1 LLDKPKLLSSTRR
14 AHGLLGHR
22 LALARRRGSDPTT
35 GLGLSPMPR
44 KAFAHDA
51 VVAMQQDDNPNA
63 LGGAI
68 TKALCGGWDHRPPCP
83 LAPHYVTNAQTG
95 ETVTLRVVFA
105 TEPANE
111 RRVRALIGEALAAGE
126 LTVPDGGVAHWQ
138 LRSDSPGSIR
148 TDEEDLAADLITH

>member
-1 LLDKPKLLSSTRR
+1 MR
-14 AHGLLGHR
+14 
-22 LALARRRGSDPTT
+22 
-35 GLGLSPMPR
+35 R

-51 VVAMQQDDNPNA
+51 VIAMRDEGSPDA

-68 TKALCGGWDHRPPCP
+68 TKALCGGWDHPPPCP
-83 LAPHYVTNAQTG
+83 LAPHYVTNVPDG

-111 RRVRALIGEALAAGE
+111 QLVRSLIGEALAAGE

-138 LRSDSPGSIR
+138 LRSASPGNVR
-148 TDEEDLAADLITH
+148 ADEVDLAADLIAH